1 VLEKEIMIK
10 GDSSDYELLKK
21 WCATA
26 PVYNPKNRFYSCE
39 IGVREGLGSKIIMDA
54 FKERLKGLP
63 YMHFGI
69 DPYGDLVYQHID
81 NQQNYKWEGLKQ
93 GVAPTYSDEM
103 AEQMVKDFEDYPMFN
118 FIKMTDT
125 EFMNENGHLD
135 YFNFVHFD
143 GPHMTKDVITE
154 SVWFANRSLK
164 GTRFV
169 FDDYPAYEMPL
180 ISKVLEKY
188 GFFVIESGE
197 NKICLER
204 TK

>member
-1 VLEKEIMIK
+1 MIK
-10 GDSSDYELLKK
+10 GDSTDYELLKK
-21 WCATA
+21 WCTTA

-69 DPYGDLVYQHID
+69 DPYGDLEYQHID

-93 GVAPTYSDEM
+93 GVAPTYPDEM

-154 SVWFANRSLK
+154 SVWFANRSLI

-169 FDDYPAYEMPL
+169 FDDYPTYEMPL

-188 GFFVIESGE
+188 DFFVIESGE

-204 TK
+204 TQ

>member
-1 VLEKEIMIK
+1 MLEKDPMIR

-21 WCATA
+21 WCETV
-26 PVYNPKNRFYSCE
+26 PVYSPKDRFYSCE

-54 FKERLKGLP
+54 LKERLKGLR

-69 DPYGDLVYQHID
+69 DPYGNLNYQHYD
-81 NQQNYKWEGLKQ
+81 KSDSY
-93 GVAPTYSDEM
+93 TCDYTDEM
-103 AEQMVKDFEDYPMFN
+103 AEQMVKDFEEYPMFN

-125 EFMNENGHLD
+125 QFMNENGHLE

-154 SVWFANRSLK
+154 AVWFANRSLK

-169 FDDYPAYEMPL
+169 FDDYPKYDMEL
-180 ISKVLEKY
+180 THKVLEKY
-188 GFFVIESGE
+188 GFSIIESGR

-204 TK
+204 TQ

>member
-1 VLEKEIMIK
+1 MIK
-10 GDSSDYELLKK
+10 GDSTDYELLKK
-21 WCATA
+21 WCTTA

-69 DPYGDLVYQHID
+69 DPYGDLEYQHID
-81 NQQNYKWEGLKQ
+81 NQQDYKWEGLKQ
-93 GVAPTYSDEM
+93 GVAPTYPDEM

-118 FIKMTDT
+118 FIKMTDR
-125 EFMNENGHLD
+125 EFMNENCHLD

-154 SVWFANRSLK
+154 SVWFANRSLI

>member
-1 VLEKEIMIK
+1 MIR

-21 WCATA
+21 WCETT
-26 PVYNPKNRFYSCE
+26 PVHNPKDRFYSLE

-54 FKERLKGLP
+54 FNERLKGHP
-63 YMHFGI
+63 YMHFGV
-69 DPYGDLVYQHID
+69 DPYGNLKYQHYD
-81 NQQNYKWEGLKQ
+81 NTGSYTCDYTDGM
-93 GVAPTYSDEM
+93 Y
-103 AEQMVKDFEDYPMFN
+103 EQMISDFEGYPMFN

-125 EFMNENGHLD
+125 EFMNENGNLK

-154 SVWFANRSLK
+154 AVWFANRSVK

-169 FDDYPAYEMPL
+169 FDDYPKYDMEL
-180 ISKVLEKY
+180 IHKVLEKY
-188 GFFVIESGE
+188 GFSIIESGK

-204 TK
+204 TQ